1 MKNPELQTGFP
12 LHSPSRQLRCT
23 PAMTRIHPGHLSAIV
38 LVSVLFAPVAI
49 RAQESPPITEGTP
62 QVETPATS
70 QAEAQP
76 SIALPSPVP
85 SAAPAPAQPN
95 KPAGLDFQFFE
106 PDDAAAPGADSAARS
121 ANIAEQSKTRRHRLT
136 THQFLGLTT
145 WAFMAAS
152 CIIGQ
157 LNYNDLYGGGSGRGS
172 YMMPHRLLVY
182 STTGLFTAT
191 GLYAL
196 LAPQPYKKPLKFDTG
211 LVHRMAAIGATAGMV
226 AEVVLGFLTARTADS
241 GNSSG
246 IKSMAKVHDAIGW
259 TTFGFM
265 TVAGTAWIF

>member
-1 MKNPELQTGFP
+1 M
-12 LHSPSRQLRCT
+12 
-23 PAMTRIHPGHLSAIV
+23 
-38 LVSVLFAPVAI
+38 
-49 RAQESPPITEGTP
+49 
-62 QVETPATS
+62 
-70 QAEAQP
+70 
-76 SIALPSPVP
+76 ALPSPIP
-85 SAAPAPAQPN
+85 NAAPAPAPAD

-106 PDDAAAPGADSAARS
+106 RDDAASPAADSAAKS
-121 ANIAEQSKTRRHRLT
+121 ATIAEQSKKRRHRLE

-172 YMMPHRLLVY
+172 YQLPHKLLVY

-191 GLYAL
+191 GIYAL

-211 LVHRMAAIGATAGMV
+211 LVHRIAALGATAGMLT
-226 AEVVLGFLTARTADS
+226 EVVLGFLTARTADS

-265 TVAGTAWIF
+265 TVAGAAWIF

>member
-1 MKNPELQTGFP
+1 MI
-12 LHSPSRQLRCT
+12 
-23 PAMTRIHPGHLSAIV
+23 RIHSRHLFAIV
-38 LVSVLFAPVAI
+38 LVSVLFAPVMI
-49 RAQESPPITEGTP
+49 RAQESAPATEGVP

-70 QAEAQP
+70 PVEAQP
-76 SIALPSPVP
+76 SIALPSAMPSPLP
-85 SAAPAPAQPN
+85 SAAPVPAQPD

-106 PDDAAAPGADSAARS
+106 PDAAAAAGTDSAAKS
-121 ANIAEQSKTRRHRLT
+121 ANISELSKTRRHRLT

-191 GLYAL
+191 GIYAL

-211 LVHRMAAIGATAGMV
+211 LVHRIAAIGATAGMV

-246 IKSMAKVHDAIGW
+246 IKQMAQVHDAIGW

-265 TVAGTAWIF
+265 TVAGTAWLF

>member
-1 MKNPELQTGFP
+1 MVTDFERLQYATSRTLRLAEKSRGLKDAPERSWAPNRQK
-12 LHSPSRQLRCT
+12 PSRAPGRIDLRQI
-23 PAMTRIHPGHLSAIV
+23 AAI
-38 LVSVLFAPVAI
+38 
-49 RAQESPPITEGTP
+49 
-62 QVETPATS
+62 
-70 QAEAQP
+70 
-76 SIALPSPVP
+76 
-85 SAAPAPAQPN
+85 APAQSD

-106 PDDAAAPGADSAARS
+106 SDAAASPGTDSATKS
-121 ANIAEQSKTRRHRLT
+121 ANISELSKKRRHRLE

-172 YMMPHRLLVY
+172 YQMPHRLLVY
-182 STTGLFTAT
+182 SSTGLFTAT
-191 GLYAL
+191 GIYAL

-211 LVHRMAAIGATAGMV
+211 LIHRIAAIGATAGMV
-226 AEVVLGFLTARTADS
+226 AEVVLGFITARTADS
-241 GNSSG
+241 GNPSG

-265 TVAGTAWIF
+265 TVAGTAWLF

>member
-1 MKNPELQTGFP
+1 MKP
-12 LHSPSRQLRCT
+12 RQLAT
-23 PAMTRIHPGHLSAIV
+23 LV

-49 RAQESPPITEGTP
+49 RAQESAPPTEETA
-62 QVETPATS
+62 QAETPVARP
-70 QAEAQP
+70 AEAQP
-76 SIALPSPVP
+76 SLALPSPVP
-85 SAAPAPAQPN
+85 SAAPAPAQPD

-106 PDDAAAPGADSAARS
+106 PDAAAVGADSAAKS
-121 ANIAEQSKTRRHRLT
+121 ANVSEQSKKRRHRLE

-182 STTGLFTAT
+182 STAGLFTAT
-191 GLYAL
+191 GIYAL

-265 TVAGTAWIF
+265 TVAGAAWIF

>member
-1 MKNPELQTGFP
+1 
-12 LHSPSRQLRCT
+12 
-23 PAMTRIHPGHLSAIV
+23 MTRIDPKHLSAIV

-49 RAQESPPITEGTP
+49 RAQESAPPTEGIP
-62 QVETPATS
+62 QVETPAAIP
-70 QAEAQP
+70 AESQP
-76 SIALPSPVP
+76 SLALPGPVP
-85 SAAPAPAQPN
+85 STAPAPAQSD

-106 PDDAAAPGADSAARS
+106 PDAAGAPGADSAAKS
-121 ANIAEQSKTRRHRLT
+121 ATISDLSKIRRHRLE

-145 WAFMAAS
+145 WAFMAAG

-182 STTGLFTAT
+182 STAGLFTAT
-191 GLYAL
+191 GIYAL

-211 LVHRMAAIGATAGMV
+211 LVHRIAAIGATAGMV
-226 AEVVLGFLTARTADS
+226 AEVALGFITARTADS
-241 GNSSG
+241 GNPSG

-265 TVAGTAWIF
+265 TVAGTAWLF

>member
-1 MKNPELQTGFP
+1 
-12 LHSPSRQLRCT
+12 
-23 PAMTRIHPGHLSAIV
+23 MTRIHSRHLATIV

-49 RAQESPPITEGTP
+49 RAQESAPASEATP
-62 QVETPATS
+62 QVENPA
-70 QAEAQP
+70 ARPADAQP
-76 SIALPSPVP
+76 SMALPSPIP
-85 SAAPAPAQPN
+85 RAAPAPAPAPSD

-106 PDDAAAPGADSAARS
+106 PDAAAAPGADSAAKS
-121 ANIAEQSKTRRHRLT
+121 ATIAELSKKRRHRLE

-191 GLYAL
+191 GIYAL

-211 LVHRMAAIGATAGMV
+211 LVHRIAALGATAGMLT
-226 AEVVLGFLTARTADS
+226 EVVLGFLTARTADS

-265 TVAGTAWIF
+265 TVAGAAWIF